1 MDDFTQAFFVAALW
15 SSNDESDDNGGEPMD
30 RNYGIDD
37 FDPKCRAALEAE
49 CAAFQRDYAEHIV
62 GCARRCGYSDD
73 AMAGHDFW
81 LTRNDHGAG
90 FWDGDWPEPAATV
103 LTKASKAYGEV
114 DLYIG
119 DDGKVYA
126 MGYESGER
134 RGFRVAPTLVET
146 LIEEI
151 DGK

>member
-1 MDDFTQAFFVAALW
+1 
-15 SSNDESDDNGGEPMD
+15 
-30 RNYGIDD
+30 
-37 FDPKCRAALEAE
+37 
-49 CAAFQRDYAEHIV
+49 
-62 GCARRCGYSDD
+62 
-73 AMAGHDFW
+73 MAGHDFW
-81 LTRNDHGAG
+81 LTRCGHGAG
-90 FWDGDWPEPAATV
+90 FWDGDRPEPAATV